1 MLEIRTYPLGPIQ
14 TNCYVVY
21 NREGECLVIDPGEE
35 GDRIIA
41 EIENSNGKPLAILLT
56 HAHFDHI
63 GAVDR
68 VRNHFG
74 IPVHIHEAEN
84 EWLGNPDLNGS
95 SRYPGLPLVKNKD
108 ADQFLHEGDLHIG
121 PFHLEVRHTPGHS
134 PGSVS
139 FIFKEAHFAVVGDT
153 LFRGSIGRTDL
164 RGGDTRTLLQ
174 SIHDKLLTLDDETAV
189 YPGHG
194 PSTTPE
200 EEKDMNPFL
209 NGFS

>member
-1 MLEIRTYPLGPIQ
+1 MLEIHTYPLGPIQ
-14 TNCYVVY
+14 TNCYVIV
-21 NREGECLVIDPGEE
+21 NREKECLVIDPGEE

-41 EIENSNGKPLAILLT
+41 EIEGMNSKPVAILLT

-68 VRNHFG
+68 VRNHFD
-74 IPVHIHEAEN
+74 IPVYIHEAEQ

-95 SRYPGLPLVKNKD
+95 SKYPSISQVKNKA
-108 ADQFLHEGDLHIG
+108 ADYFLVEGDLQIG
-121 PFHLEVRHTPGHS
+121 AFQLEVRHTPGHS

-139 FIFKEAHFAVVGDT
+139 FIFKDAEIAVVGDT

-164 RGGDTRTLLQ
+164 RGGDMNTLLQ
-174 SIHDKLLTLDDETAV
+174 SIHDKLLTLDDEFV
-189 YPGHG
+189 IYPGHG

-200 EEKDMNPFL
+200 EEQDMNPFL
-209 NGFS
+209 NGF

>member
-14 TNCYVVY
+14 TNCYLILND
-21 NREGECLVIDPGEE
+21 NRECLVIDPGEE

-41 EIENSNGKPLAILLT
+41 EIEKLNVKPFAILLT

-63 GAVDR
+63 GAVDQ
-68 VRNHFG
+68 VRIHFS
-74 IPVHIHEAEN
+74 IPVHIHEAEQ

-95 SRYPGLPLVKNKD
+95 SRYPGLPLVKNKA
-108 ADQFLHEGDLHIG
+108 ADHFLREGEMKIG
-121 PFHLEVRHTPGHS
+121 SFQLEVRHTPGHS

-139 FIFKEAHFAVVGDT
+139 FIFNDAQIAIVGDT
-153 LFRGSIGRTDL
+153 LFREGIGRTDL
-164 RGGDTRTLLQ
+164 PGGDTKTLLQ
-174 SIHDKLLTLDDETAV
+174 SIHEKLLTLHDEFV
-189 YPGHG
+189 IFPGHG

-200 EEKDMNPFL
+200 EEKDANPFL

>member
-14 TNCYVVY
+14 TNCYVIY
-21 NREGECLVIDPGEE
+21 NREAECLVIDPGEE

-41 EIENSNGKPLAILLT
+41 EIEKMNGRPAAILLT

-63 GAVDR
+63 GAVDQ
-68 VRNHFG
+68 VRDHFE
-74 IPVHIHEAEN
+74 IPVYMHAAEK

-95 SRYPGLPLVKNKD
+95 SKYAGLPLVKNKV
-108 ADQFLHEGDLHIG
+108 ADHFLQEGELQIG
-121 PFHLEVRHTPGHS
+121 PFRLDVRHTPGHS

-139 FIFKEAHFAVVGDT
+139 FIFNEARIAVVGDT

-164 RGGDTRTLLQ
+164 RGGDTKTLLQ
-174 SIHDKLLTLDDETAV
+174 SIHDKLLTLDDAFII

-194 PSTTPE
+194 PSTSPE
-200 EEKDMNPFL
+200 DEKDMNPFL